1 MAARK
6 ATPRP
11 LPLREV
17 LEGLIKPGDW
27 QALEQRRVIREV
39 WEQVVP
45 PRLRSQATLV
55 EVRRR
60 ELVVAVTPGPW
71 MQELHFLKPRL
82 LAELEQVLGP
92 GVVREVRCLPQESQ
106 APG

>member
-1 MAARK
+1 MAPRK
-6 ATPRP
+6 ATLRP

-45 PRLRSQATLV
+45 PRLRAQAVLV
-55 EVRRR
+55 ELRRR

-71 MQELHFLKPRL
+71 MQELHFVKQRL
-82 LAELEQVLGP
+82 LAELARTLGP
-92 GVVREVRCLPQESQ
+92 GVVREVRCLPQ
-106 APG
+106 GN